1 MIRPISH
8 SIAGVD
14 QVSVPSCLE
23 EATENLTRL
32 AESTR
37 RSFLGRGL
45 ATAAAVPAA
54 VLTASSIA
62 EAARPG
68 RSPSGGNGGGRNSGG
83 NNANRSNNGNGTGTM
98 GGAGNGGNN
107 GGGTMGKGGNASLP
121 SYFSSQSAPGST
133 ASLFRQIQRN
143 EESHV
148 EIVIAAI
155 RSLGGTPR
163 PHPTFQG
170 IQNVTPPQLV
180 AMSTTFENVG
190 THAYFGAAPYIKN
203 PAVLSVAMS
212 LAFVEGFHAGWLNS
226 LSNQTLVPGGLTYA
240 IPYTIP
246 QVDVAVSPFI
256 ASLNDGG
263 LFPPTFS
270 TTPSDVNDIAILNF
284 ALMLEYLEA
293 TFYFNNVPRIFAS

>member
-14 QVSVPSCLE
+14 QVSVPSCLD

-68 RSPSGGNGGGRNSGG
+68 RNPSGGNGGGRNS
-83 NNANRSNNGNGTGTM
+83 
-98 GGAGNGGNN
+98 
-107 GGGTMGKGGNASLP
+107 GGTMGKGGNASLP

-163 PHPTFQG
+163 PLPTFQG
-170 IQNVTPPQLV
+170 IQNVTPPELV
-180 AMSTTFENVG
+180 AMSTAFENLG

-212 LAFVEGFHAGWLNS
+212 LAFVEGYQAGWLNS
-226 LSNQTLVPGGLTYA
+226 LSNQTLVPGGLTFA

-246 QVDVAVSPFI
+246 QVDVAASPFI